1 MKPEVDQILGLSA
14 GQLTG
19 TIAPLLPTVFAQG
32 SASLLGFM
40 MMFAAQE
47 YDRAADIRVAENGD
61 LRALF
66 REAAPLVGD
75 HDLKIALS
83 RAAETRDDSLKVSM
97 LDTANVELRR
107 VLIRLQVLGC
117 AQGFRRASSAAPRV
131 NPLRRRGPFCVN
143 SRSHEKAVT
152 V

>member
-107 VLIRLQVLGC
+107 VLIRLQVHAEDNTMRALE
-117 AQGFRRASSAAPRV
+117 RRIWDVLRASAERRL
-131 NPLRRRGPFCVN
+131 LRL
-143 SRSHEKAVT
+143 A
-152 V
+152 